1 MDTQLKWTNYGV
13 VALASVLLAVA
24 PGCGGYGEV
33 SPQAYEYAKAIYNV
47 TNRKAEDRLAKL
59 SKQIDASR
67 QAEEISTTEAD
78 WLRDILKQAG
88 DGNWKKANKQARAMM
103 EDQVQP
109 TAG

>member
-1 MDTQLKWTNYGV
+1 MDTQLKWTHGGAIACALLLLV
-13 VALASVLLAVA
+13 VAS
-24 PGCGGYGEV
+24 GCGGYGEV

-67 QAEEISTTEAD
+67 QAEEITKTEAN